1 MSKNTNTPTESPYQ
15 ALLKRR
21 EKLKLQKQ
29 ANDEMKQK
37 QSKQTNTKTSS

>member
-1 MSKNTNTPTESPYQ
+1 MSKNTTTTPTKKETPYQ

-21 EKLKLQKQ
+21 EELKLQKQ

-37 QSKQTNTKTSS
+37 QAEQTT

>member
-1 MSKNTNTPTESPYQ
+1 MSKNTKTKASTEAKKENPYQ

-21 EKLKLQKQ
+21 EELKLQKQ

-37 QSKQTNTKTSS
+37 NV